1 MTNDIHIAFSEAVA
15 DTFDA
20 LRKSPLLND
29 PAVVK
34 ELDTSYV
41 FLSEVTRV
49 DPQVLF
55 NNISK
60 GAYDVS
66 HASDH
71 IILVSGK
78 HPRELACDTC
88 GKLLSHHGPAASYK
102 TLLTAVQD
110 IEAIAALHAAAPK
123 GA

>member
-1 MTNDIHIAFSEAVA
+1 MTNDIHTAFAEAVA

-20 LRKSPLLND
+20 LRRSPNLTD
-29 PAVVK
+29 GTVVK

-41 FLSEVTRV
+41 YLSEVTRV
-49 DPQVLF
+49 SPQILF

-60 GAYDVS
+60 GAYDIKA
-66 HASDH
+66 ASTH
-71 IILVSGK
+71 PILVSGT
-78 HPRELACDTC
+78 HPRELTCDTC
-88 GKLLSHHGPAASYK
+88 GRLLSHHGPDESYK